1 MKFKSES
8 SNPRVTNSN
17 PRVTSSNS
25 RIIKSMKT
33 QVNSLINSSFT
44 KIISPT
50 LFDNSWNNS
59 ASGNNFLF
67 YVSATLW
74 LRLQQEAEWVN
85 IHFERRDLKKKSEKS
100 PFPWWFW
107 KNLLFLCFQFKK
119 TICNRFFFHLFY
131 TKRCAVRLNYYCQTL

>member
-1 MKFKSES
+1 MKFKSAS

-44 KIISPT
+44 KIISPA

-59 ASGNNFLF
+59 VSGNNFLF

-85 IHFERRDLKKKSEKS
+85 IHFERRDLKRKVRKVTPPLDDFGK
-100 PFPWWFW
+100 
-107 KNLLFLCFQFKK
+107 
-119 TICNRFFFHLFY
+119 IYFFFAFNLRKQYVTDFSFISFTQNVVLY
-131 TKRCAVRLNYYCQTL
+131 V